1 MKRRGS
7 IPKVSVE
14 PLLQQ
19 ASEAWNRQQYQE
31 SIDLLERAQSRDPDN
46 PSVLLDLG
54 RAYGMR
60 YDYAKAERYLEMAI
74 RASPRRTETIVAA
87 GRRCQE
93 FASDQ
98 MAWHYFERAAEQPD
112 ASAEVFVALA
122 ELHERH
128 NQLDKAAQLV
138 ERALGLDA
146 HHPLARLARARL
158 DRLAGR
164 WSEAEERVRALLGSS
179 EGDPSLRARAW
190 YELGGI
196 LDRQGL
202 YDEAI
207 AAFLEAKA
215 LLRPASASPLKILQS
230 NQARVREMEETISA
244 EVLERWQKAGDA
256 LKPSRRLAMLLGHP
270 RSGTTLLEQVLDSHP
285 EIVTAEETHI
295 LFNEACLPLRRDF
308 PHNAPVLQVLESAP
322 VNLLRQSRENYF
334 RFTELFTGKPIGD
347 KLLVDK
353 NPALNS
359 LIPSITRI
367 FPEVRFLIAIRD
379 PRDVCLSCFMQ
390 ALVLNPGSSAYL
402 SLEGTVTQ
410 YVSSMGFW
418 RTMSQRL
425 RNPWIEIRYED
436 VVADLE
442 TSSRRVITFLGVEW
456 NVDVLRFYEHARK
469 KIVLSPSYA
478 EVTRPVFKSAIGRWR
493 NYQTYLE
500 PYLKELSP
508 FIKAYGYE

>member
-1 MKRRGS
+1 MVPKGS
-7 IPKVSVE
+7 LE

-19 ASEAWNRQQYQE
+19 AAEAWKRQQYQE
-31 SIDLLERAQSRDPDN
+31 SIDLLDRARSRDPDN

-60 YDYAKAERYLEMAI
+60 YDYAKAERHLEMAI
-74 RASPRRTETIVAA
+74 RASPRRTETIIAA

-93 FASDQ
+93 FGRDQ
-98 MAWHYFERAAEQPD
+98 MAWHYFERAAEQLD

-128 NQLDKAAQLV
+128 NQLDKATELV
-138 ERALGLDA
+138 DRALGLDA
-146 HHPLARLARARL
+146 RDPLARLARARL

-164 WSEAEERVRALLGSS
+164 WSEAEQRVRVLLGSS
-179 EGDPSLRARAW
+179 EGDPWLRARAW

-196 LDRQGL
+196 LDRQSL
-202 YDEAI
+202 YDQAM

-215 LLRPASASPLKILQS
+215 LLRPTAASPLKILQS
-230 NQARVREMEETISA
+230 NQARVREMEGTISA
-244 EVLERWQKAGDA
+244 DVLERWHQAGDA
-256 LKPSRRLAMLLGHP
+256 LKPSRRLAILLGHP
-270 RSGTTLLEQVLDSHP
+270 RSGTTLLEQVLDAHP
-285 EIVTAEETHI
+285 GIVTAEETHI
-295 LFNEACLPLRRDF
+295 LFNEACLPLRRNF
-308 PHNAPVLQVLESAP
+308 PQNAPVLDVLESAP
-322 VNLLRQSRENYF
+322 ANLLRQSRETYF
-334 RFTELFTGKPIGD
+334 RFTELFTGKPTSG
-347 KLLVDK
+347 KMLVDK

-367 FPEVRFLIAIRD
+367 FPEARFLVAVRD
-379 PRDVCLSCFMQ
+379 PRDVCLSCFVQ
-390 ALVLNPGSSAYL
+390 ALILNPGSSAYL

-418 RTMSQRL
+418 RTMSTRL
-425 RNPWIEIRYED
+425 RNPWIELRYED

-442 TSSRRVITFLGVEW
+442 TSSRRALTFLGVEW
-456 NVDVLRFYEHARK
+456 NVDVLRFYEYARD

-478 EVTRPVFKSAIGRWR
+478 EVTKPVFKSAIGRWR

-500 PYLKELSP
+500 PYLKALEP
-508 FIKAYGYE
+508 FIKAYGYD

>member
-7 IPKVSVE
+7 VPKSSLE

-19 ASEAWNRQQYQE
+19 AAEAWQRQQYQE
-31 SIDLLERAQSRDPDN
+31 SIDLLERARAREPNN

-60 YDYAKAERYLEMAI
+60 YDYAQAERYLETAI
-74 RASPRRTETIVAA
+74 RAAPRQTETIVAA

-93 FASDQ
+93 FGSDQ
-98 MAWHYFERAAEQPD
+98 MAWRYLERAAEQPD
-112 ASAEVFVALA
+112 ASPDVFVALA

-128 NQLDKAAQLV
+128 NQLDKATELV
-138 ERALGLDA
+138 DRALGLDA
-146 HHPLARLARARL
+146 HHAPARFVRARLARLANQ
-158 DRLAGR
+158 
-164 WSEAEERVRALLGSS
+164 WKEAEERVRALLDSS
-179 EGDPSLRARAW
+179 QGELWLRARAW

-202 YDEAI
+202 YDKAMT
-207 AAFLEAKA
+207 AFLEAKA
-215 LLRPASASPLKILQS
+215 LLRPESAAPLKILQS

-244 EVLERWQKAGDA
+244 EVLERWHKAADA

-295 LFNEACLPLRRDF
+295 LFSEACLPLRRNF
-308 PHNAPVLQVLESAP
+308 PHNAPVLEVLESAP
-322 VNLLRQSRENYF
+322 ASLLRQSRENYF
-334 RFTELFTGKPIGD
+334 RFTELFIGKPIGD

-359 LIPSITRI
+359 LIPSISRI
-367 FPEVRFLIAIRD
+367 FPEVSFLIALRD

-390 ALVLNPGSSAYL
+390 PLVLNPGSSAYL

-418 RTMSQRL
+418 RTMSPRL

-442 TSSRRVITFLGVEW
+442 TASRRVLSFLGVEW
-456 NVDVLRFYEHARK
+456 NADVLRFYEHARD

-500 PYLKELSP
+500 PYLKDLAP
-508 FIKAYGYE
+508 FIKAFGYD

>member
-1 MKRRGS
+1 MKDRGL
-7 IPKVSVE
+7 ITKGSVE
-14 PLLQQ
+14 LLLQQ
-19 ASEAWNRQQYQE
+19 AAEAWKRQEYQE
-31 SIDLLERAQSRDPDN
+31 SIDFLEKARARDTGN
-46 PSVLLDLG
+46 SSVLLDLG

-60 YDYAKAERYLEMAI
+60 YDYANAQSCFEMAI
-74 RASPRRTETIVAA
+74 RVAQHQTKIIVVA

-93 FASDQ
+93 FGRDQ
-98 MAWHYFERAAEQPD
+98 MAWHYFERAAERPD
-112 ASAEVFVALA
+112 ASAETFVALA

-128 NQLDKAAQLV
+128 GQLDKAQLLV
-138 ERALGLDA
+138 DRALGLDA
-146 HHPLARLARARL
+146 HHCLALLTRARL

-164 WSEAEERVRALLGSS
+164 WPQAEERIHALLGSNTG
-179 EGDPSLRARAW
+179 EPWLRARAW
-190 YELGGI
+190 YELGAI

-202 YDEAI
+202 YNEAM

-215 LLRPASASPLKILQS
+215 LLRPESASPLKILQS

-244 EVLERWQKAGDA
+244 EVLERWHKAA
-256 LKPSRRLAMLLGHP
+256 ENLKPSRKLAMLLGHP

-295 LFNEACLPLRRDF
+295 LFNEACVPLRRNR
-308 PHNAPVLQVLESAP
+308 PQNAPVLEVLESASP
-322 VNLLRQSRENYF
+322 AMLQQSRENYF

-347 KLLVDK
+347 NLLVDK

-367 FPEVRFLIAIRD
+367 FPEVRLLIAIRD

-390 ALVLNPGSSAYL
+390 ALALNPGSSAYL
-402 SLEGTVTQ
+402 TLEGTVAQ

-418 RTMSQRL
+418 KTMSQRL

-436 VVADLE
+436 VIADLE
-442 TSSRRVITFLGVEW
+442 ASSRRVLDFLGVGW
-456 NVDVLRFYEHARK
+456 NADVLRFYEHAHN

-500 PYLKELSP
+500 PHRKALEP
-508 FIKAYGYE
+508 FIKSFGYD

>member
-1 MKRRGS
+1 MKRRERV
-7 IPKVSVE
+7 PKGSVE
-14 PLLQQ
+14 LLQQ
-19 ASEAWNRQQYQE
+19 AAETWNRQQYDE
-31 SIDLLERAQSRDPDN
+31 SIDLLERARARDPN
-46 PSVLLDLG
+46 NSSILLDLG

-60 YDYAKAERYLEMAI
+60 YNYAKAESLLELAI
-74 RASPRRTETIVAA
+74 RASPRRTETIIAA

-98 MAWHYFERAAEQPD
+98 MAWRYFERAAEQPD

-128 NQLDKAAQLV
+128 NQLEKATELV

-146 HHPLARLARARL
+146 HHPLARLVRARL
-158 DRLAGR
+158 ARLAGR
-164 WSEAEERVRALLGSS
+164 WSEAEGGIRALLGSND
-179 EGDPSLRARAW
+179 GDPWLRARAW
-190 YELGGI
+190 YELGAI

-202 YDEAI
+202 YDEAM

-215 LLRPASASPLKILQS
+215 LLRPESSSPLKILQS
-230 NQARVREMEETISA
+230 NQARVREMEATISA
-244 EVLERWQKAGDA
+244 DVLERWHNAGDS
-256 LKPSRRLAMLLGHP
+256 LKPARRLAMLLGHP
-270 RSGTTLLEQVLDSHP
+270 RSGTTLLEQVLDAHP

-308 PHNAPVLQVLESAP
+308 APNAPVLEVLESASAGR
-322 VNLLRQSRENYF
+322 LRQSRENYF
-334 RFTELFTGKPIGD
+334 RFTELFTGKPTGD

-353 NPALNS
+353 NPSLNS

-367 FPEVRFLIAIRD
+367 FPEVKFLIALRD

-390 ALVLNPGSSAYL
+390 ALILNPGSSAYL
-402 SLEGTVTQ
+402 SLEGTVAQ

-418 RTMSQRL
+418 RTMSQKL

-442 TSSRRVITFLGVEW
+442 TSSRQVLTFLGVEW
-456 NVDVLRFYEHARK
+456 NADVLRFYEHARS

-500 PYLKELSP
+500 PYVKELQP

>member
-1 MKRRGS
+1 VKRRGVNS
-7 IPKVSVE
+7 KGSVE
-14 PLLQQ
+14 SLLQQ
-19 ASEAWNRQQYQE
+19 AADTWKRQEYQE
-31 SIDLLERAQSRDPDN
+31 SIDLLEKARSRDPN
-46 PSVLLDLG
+46 NASILLDLG

-60 YDYAKAERYLEMAI
+60 YEYANAERCLEMAI
-74 RASPRRTETIVAA
+74 RRAPRQAETIVAA

-93 FASDQ
+93 FARDQ
-98 MAWHYFERAAEQPD
+98 MAWHYFERAVEHPD
-112 ASAEVFVALA
+112 APCEAFVALA
-122 ELHERH
+122 ELRERH
-128 NQLDKAAQLV
+128 NQLDQATQLV
-138 ERALGLDA
+138 DRALALDA
-146 HHPLARLARARL
+146 RHPLARLTRARL

-164 WSEAEERVRALLGSS
+164 WSEAEERVRALLGSDES
-179 EGDPSLRARAW
+179 DSWLRSRVW

-202 YDEAI
+202 YDEAM

-215 LLRPASASPLKILQS
+215 LLRPESASPLKILQS
-230 NQARVREMEETISA
+230 NQARIREMEATIST
-244 EVLERWQKAGDA
+244 EVLEHWHKAGDA

-295 LFNEACLPLRRDF
+295 LFNEACLPLRRNF
-308 PHNAPVLQVLESAP
+308 PQNAPVLEVLESASAS
-322 VNLLRQSRENYF
+322 LLRQSRENYF
-334 RFTELFTGKPIGD
+334 RFNELFTDKPIGD

-390 ALVLNPGSSAYL
+390 ALILNPGSSAYL
-402 SLEGTVTQ
+402 SLEGTVAQ

-418 RTMSQRL
+418 RTMSPRL

-442 TSSRRVITFLGVEW
+442 TSSRRVLTFLGVEW
-456 NVDVLRFYEHARK
+456 NADVMRFHEHARN

-478 EVTRPVFKSAIGRWR
+478 EVTKPVFKSAIGRWR

-500 PYLKELSP
+500 PYLKQLEP
-508 FIKAYGYE
+508 FIQAYGYD

>member
-1 MKRRGS
+1 MKQRGS
-7 IPKVSVE
+7 ISKGSVE

-19 ASEAWNRQQYQE
+19 AAEAWNRQDYE
-31 SIDLLERAQSRDPDN
+31 KSIELLERAQSRDPSN

-60 YDYAKAERYLEMAI
+60 YDYAKAEDYLEMAI

-98 MAWHYFERAAEQPD
+98 MAWRYFERAAEQPD

-122 ELHERH
+122 ELHERR
-128 NQLDKAAQLV
+128 NQLDKATELV
-138 ERALGLDA
+138 DRALKLDA
-146 HHPLARLARARL
+146 RHPLGRLVRARL
-158 DRLAGR
+158 ERLAGQ
-164 WSEAEERVRALLGSS
+164 WSEAEQRVRALLGSN
-179 EGDPSLRARAW
+179 EGDAWLRARAW

-202 YDEAI
+202 YHEAM

-215 LLRPASASPLKILQS
+215 LLRPESASPLKILQS
-230 NQARVREMEETISA
+230 NQARVREMEQTISA
-244 EVLERWQKAGDA
+244 EVLERWHKAGDA
-256 LKPSRRLAMLLGHP
+256 LKSSRRLAMLLGHP
-270 RSGTTLLEQVLDSHP
+270 RSGTTLLEQVLDAHP
-285 EIVTAEETHI
+285 EIVSAEETHI
-295 LFNEACLPLRRDF
+295 LFNEACLPLRRNF
-308 PHNAPVLQVLESAP
+308 PQNAPVLEVLESAP
-322 VNLLRQSRENYF
+322 ASMLQQSRENYF
-334 RFTELFTGKPIGD
+334 RFTELFTGKPLGD

-367 FPEVRFLIAIRD
+367 FPEVKFLIALRD

-390 ALVLNPGSSAYL
+390 PLILNPGSSAYL

-418 RTMSQRL
+418 RTMASRL

-442 TSSRRVITFLGVEW
+442 TSSRRVLTFLGVEW
-456 NVDVLRFYEHARK
+456 SADVLRFYEHARN

-500 PYLKELSP
+500 PYLKALEP
-508 FIKAYGYE
+508 FIRSYGYE

>member
-1 MKRRGS
+1 MKQRGLV
-7 IPKVSVE
+7 PKGSLG

-19 ASEAWNRQQYQE
+19 AAEAWQRQEYQE
-31 SIDLLERAQSRDPDN
+31 SIDFLDRARARNPDN
-46 PSVLLDLG
+46 PSVLLELG

-60 YDYAKAERYLEMAI
+60 YDYGNAERYLEMAI
-74 RASPRRTETIVAA
+74 RAATRQTETIIAA

-93 FASDQ
+93 FGSDQ
-98 MAWHYFERAAEQPD
+98 MAWHYFERAAERPD

-128 NQLDKAAQLV
+128 NQLDKAVELV
-138 ERALGLDA
+138 DRALGLDA
-146 HHPLARLARARL
+146 HDPPARLACARL
-158 DRLAGR
+158 ARLAGR

-179 EGDPSLRARAW
+179 EGDPWLRARAW

-202 YDEAI
+202 YDEAM

-215 LLRPASASPLKILQS
+215 LLRPESASPLKILQS
-230 NQARVREMEETISA
+230 NQARVREMEGTISA
-244 EVLERWQKAGDA
+244 ELLERWHKAGDA

-295 LFNEACLPLRRDF
+295 LFNEACLPLRRNF
-308 PHNAPVLQVLESAP
+308 AHNAPVLEVLESAP
-322 VNLLRQSRENYF
+322 ASMIRQSRENYF
-334 RFTELFTGKPIGD
+334 RFTELFTGKPAGD

-367 FPEVRFLIAIRD
+367 FPEVRFLVAIRD
-379 PRDVCLSCFMQ
+379 PRDVCISCFMQ
-390 ALVLNPGSSAYL
+390 ALKLNPGSSAYL

-418 RTMSQRL
+418 RTMSPRL

-442 TSSRRVITFLGVEW
+442 TSSRRVLSFLGAEW
-456 NVDVLRFYEHARK
+456 NADVLRFYEHARN

-478 EVTRPVFKSAIGRWR
+478 EVTRPVFKSTIGRWR

-500 PYLKELSP
+500 PYLKELEP
-508 FIKAYGYE
+508 FIKAYGYD

>member
-1 MKRRGS
+1 MKQRGS
-7 IPKVSVE
+7 ISKGSVE

-19 ASEAWNRQQYQE
+19 AVEAWNRQEYQK
-31 SIDLLERAQSRDPDN
+31 SIELLEKARARDPNN
-46 PSVLLDLG
+46 PSILLELG
-54 RAYGMR
+54 RYYGMR
-60 YDYAKAERYLEMAI
+60 YDYAKAESCLEAAI
-74 RASPRRTETIVAA
+74 RAAPRQTETIVAA

-93 FASDQ
+93 FARDQ
-98 MAWHYFERAAEQPD
+98 MAWRYFERAAEQPD

-128 NQLDKAAQLV
+128 NQLDKAAELV
-138 ERALGLDA
+138 DRALGLDA
-146 HHPLARLARARL
+146 HHPLARLVRARL
-158 DRLAGR
+158 ERLAGR
-164 WSEAEERVRALLGSS
+164 WSDAEGRVRALLGSN
-179 EGDPSLRARAW
+179 EGDAWLRARAW

-202 YDEAI
+202 YDEAM

-215 LLRPASASPLKILQS
+215 LLRPESASPLKILQS
-230 NQARVREMEETISA
+230 NQGRVWEMETTISA
-244 EVLERWQKAGDA
+244 EVLERWHKAGDA
-256 LKPSRRLAMLLGHP
+256 LKPPRRLAMLLGHP
-270 RSGTTLLEQVLDSHP
+270 RSGTTLLEQVLDAHP

-295 LFNEACLPLRRDF
+295 LFNEACLPLRRNF
-308 PHNAPVLQVLESAP
+308 HQNAPVLDVLETAST
-322 VNLLRQSRENYF
+322 NLIQHSRENYF

-367 FPEVRFLIAIRD
+367 FPEVKFLIAIRD

-390 ALVLNPGSSAYL
+390 PLILNPGSSAYL

-418 RTMSQRL
+418 RAMSQRL
-425 RNPWIEIRYED
+425 HNPWIEIRYED
-436 VVADLE
+436 VVADLD
-442 TSSRRVITFLGVEW
+442 TSSRRVLAFLGVEW
-456 NVDVLRFYEHARK
+456 NADVLRFYDHARNK
-469 KIVLSPSYA
+469 LVLSPSYA

-500 PYLKELSP
+500 PYLKALEP